1 MQNLSQAGWI
11 RPSKLRAL
19 SAGVIGTLRTPARLI
34 PRNNTKQLNW
44 ILINLRKLVSQVA
57 RNVIEHWVFYYCP
70 VIPVIISDSNFLT
83 RLLVL
88 KIIKFKKKNTI
99 YFQYLIVKVRLN
111 RIDAMI
117 DDIFKCIHVWIPYS
131 NFGRKICMTLTK
143 ASAKTR
149 F

>member
-19 SAGVIGTLRTPARLI
+19 SAGVIGTLRTPAWLI

-57 RNVIEHWVFYYCP
+57 RNVIEHWVFLLLPGHTGDYLGLKFSYS
-70 VIPVIISDSNFLT
+70 VT
-83 RLLVL
+83 R
-88 KIIKFKKKNTI
+88 FKDHQIEKKNTI

-111 RIDAMI
+111 WIDAMI